1 MKPGTLV
8 KCPLWG
14 KGIVVE
20 ELFQI
25 NGPGTRPVVLV
36 LWNKPKTTHR
46 GVKLTTLK
54 ICVGDLTIIS
64 EVAE

>member
-25 NGPGTRPVVLV
+25 NGV
-36 LWNKPKTTHR
+36 
-46 GVKLTTLK
+46 
-54 ICVGDLTIIS
+54 TIIS